1 MRCRAST
8 VTIWMAVE
16 GEPRARKTSVVSCGV
31 ARLLAARFVIGGA
44 TSASAGTAADQY
56 CIITVTKSVPGKPE
70 AKVVDQP
77 CGVTRQAAAAKRP
90 ALKAS
95 VLLVQLFQ
103 HANQNAGAAGWRA
116 GLVADAECGA
126 AAAGCT
132 LAATGGGLGA
142 AAGGGSGEEVKDN
155 FLVVAVGGLGYLL
168 T

>member
-1 MRCRAST
+1 MR
-8 VTIWMAVE
+8 
-16 GEPRARKTSVVSCGV
+16 
-31 ARLLAARFVIGGA
+31 
-44 TSASAGTAADQY
+44 
-56 CIITVTKSVPGKPE
+56 
-70 AKVVDQP
+70 
-77 CGVTRQAAAAKRP
+77 VTRLAAAAKRP

-95 VLLVQLFQ
+95 VLLAQLFQ
-103 HANQNAGAAGWRA
+103 HTNQNAGATGWRA

-155 FLVVAVGGLGYLL
+155 FLVVAVGRLGYLL